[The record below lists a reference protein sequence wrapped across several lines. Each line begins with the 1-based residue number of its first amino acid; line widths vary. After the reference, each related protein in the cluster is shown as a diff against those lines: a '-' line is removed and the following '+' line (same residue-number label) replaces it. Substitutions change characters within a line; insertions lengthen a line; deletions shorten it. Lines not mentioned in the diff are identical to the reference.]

1 MPANESINHAAAT
14 CCETHGRRGPR
25 ITCRAFNSHFSSSS
39 YLAHFSRSPSNAMSS
54 HVVLCP
60 TPVRDFKRTLAE
72 LDFDSEPASK
82 RTRLSPNPLPT
93 PPYSTQNEHPK
104 QSSPFCD
111 PPDWRQ
117 RLKSSLLRPLDN
129 QYRPRTKQ
137 LRANSQLS
145 AWLNAV
151 PYPRSDSCPA
161 SPHTYSPPSCSSLS
175 DHIEL
180 ERPQSCPAHF
190 DLVRHKRPASGS
202 FALDSIEPKR
212 KRARLTLT
220 ALQEMSQQQPQNAE
234 SAGPPSNS
242 SSSNKPPG
250 TSDAA
255 YMDTLF
261 GHGIIMDPSGR
272 KIPKELEPLKERILQ
287 QRSSP
292 QLDDEAVFEVMDT
305 AEELAYSSEGPT
317 NKILRTSMF
326 PLGYGGLAEGGNTQ
340 WNTIALPNNP
350 KCDNKLSAPK
360 PDAYLA
366 YQRGQKSPWTVEQ
379 NNVVNHYRVR
389 PYSQPAKRNTFPSIS
404 FELKSESAGGVLTTA
419 EAQAAG
425 SGSHSVNAVLW
436 LLEKAKAAGLTE
448 VDLVKDTVSF
458 SIVASH
464 RQVVAYLHWLEPKAK
479 HFYMS
484 YLRSYSTFEV
494 DAIRGCNN
502 TIKNM
507 IDNANGPRQITIGKA
522 LVTLEPVIDSW
533 NPQPAGT
540 NPPTPNPSFS
550 GEPRP
555 RKRGRGSQ
563 VQ

>member
-1 MPANESINHAAAT
+1 MHEARANKPINHESGAQAALST
-14 CCETHGRRGPR
+14 FLFFLILGSFLVHPR
-25 ITCRAFNSHFSSSS
+25 LPLS
-39 YLAHFSRSPSNAMSS
+39 AMSS
-54 HVVLCP
+54 HDVLCP
-60 TPVRDFKRTLAE
+60 APVRDLKRTLAD
-72 LDFDSEPASK
+72 LDSDSKPAGK
-82 RTRLSPNPLPT
+82 RTRLSPYSLPT

-104 QSSPFCD
+104 QSSPLCD

-129 QYRPRTKQ
+129 QYRPPTKQ
-137 LRANSQLS
+137 PPANSQLS

-151 PYPRSDSCPA
+151 PYPRSDSCPTI
-161 SPHTYSPPSCSSLS
+161 PRTYSLPSCLS
-175 DHIEL
+175 EL
-180 ERPQSCPAHF
+180 ERPQSCPAQF
-190 DLVRHKRPASGS
+190 DLVRPERPASGP
-202 FALDSIEPKR
+202 FAVDFIEPKH
-212 KRARLTLT
+212 KHARLTLT
-220 ALQEMSQQQPQNAE
+220 ALQEMSKQQPQNAE
-234 SAGPPSNS
+234 SVGPPSNS

-287 QRSSP
+287 RRSSP
-292 QLDDEAVFEVMDT
+292 QLDNEAVFEVMNT

-317 NKILRTSMF
+317 NKILRTPMF
-326 PLGYGGLAEGGNTQ
+326 PLWYGGLAEGGNTQ

-404 FELKSESAGGVLTTA
+404 IELKSESAGGVLTTA

-448 VDLVKDTVSF
+448 VDMVEDTVSF

-464 RQVVAYLHWLEPKAK
+464 RQVVAYLHWLDPKAK
-479 HFYMS
+479 HIYMS

-507 IDNANGPRQITIGKA
+507 IDNANGPRQMIIGKA

-533 NPQPAGT
+533 NPPPAGT
-540 NPPTPNPSFS
+540 NPPTPNPSVF

>member
-1 MPANESINHAAAT
+1 
-14 CCETHGRRGPR
+14 
-25 ITCRAFNSHFSSSS
+25 
-39 YLAHFSRSPSNAMSS
+39 MSF
-54 HVVLCP
+54 HDVLCP
-60 TPVRDFKRTLAE
+60 TPVRALKRTLAD
-72 LDFDSEPASK
+72 LDSDSEPVSK
-82 RTRLSPNPLPT
+82 RTRLSPDPLPT
-93 PPYSTQNEHPK
+93 PPYSTQNEHPQ
-104 QSSPFCD
+104 QSSPLCAI
-111 PPDWRQ
+111 PDWRQ
-117 RLKSSLLRPLDN
+117 RLKSSLLRPLNN
-129 QYRPRTKQ
+129 QYRPPIKQ
-137 LRANSQLS
+137 LPADSQLT

-151 PYPRSDSCPA
+151 PYPHSDSCPA
-161 SPHTYSPPSCSSLS
+161 SPHIYSPPSCSS
-175 DHIEL
+175 EL
-180 ERPQSCPAHF
+180 ERSQSCPAHF
-190 DLVRHKRPASGS
+190 DLVRPKRPASGS
-202 FALDSIEPKR
+202 FALDSIEPKHT
-212 KRARLTLT
+212 RARLTLT
-220 ALQEMSQQQPQNAE
+220 ALQKMTQQQPQNAE
-234 SAGPPSNS
+234 SVAPPSNS

-272 KIPKELEPLKERILQ
+272 KIPQELEPLKERILQ

-305 AEELAYSSEGPT
+305 AEELVYSSEGPT

-326 PLGYGGLAEGGNTQ
+326 PLGYGDLAEGGNTQ

-379 NNVVNHYRVR
+379 NNVVNHYMVR

-494 DAIRGCNN
+494 EGIRGCNN
-502 TIKNM
+502 IIKNI

-522 LVTLEPVIDSW
+522 LITLEPVIGSW
-533 NPQPAGT
+533 NPQPVGT
-540 NPPTPNPSFS
+540 NRPTPNPSLP

-555 RKRGRGSQ
+555 CKRGRGS
-563 VQ
+563 